1 MIKHISCFLP
11 LKALD
16 QMYKTLVRSHLD
28 YCDIIYHVPSK
39 QTQFGISLNALMEKN
54 ERVQYQAALAVSG
67 AWQGSNRS
75 KLYEELGWE
84 SLSCRRWYKRILQ
97 IHKILSN
104 KSPSYLK
111 DKLPLLRRPLYN
123 QNNGHKFYEINCRSL
138 RFMSSFFPNA
148 VSTWNTIMSHFD
160 TIPFI

>member
-1 MIKHISCFLP
+1 MKEQKHLGLILDTGLSFEKHLNEKIIKAKKNLGMIKHISCFLP

-39 QTQFGISLNALMEKN
+39 QTQFGISLNALMEKT

-75 KLYEELGWE
+75 KLYEELG
-84 SLSCRRWYKRILQ
+84 
-97 IHKILSN
+97 
-104 KSPSYLK
+104 
-111 DKLPLLRRPLYN
+111 
-123 QNNGHKFYEINCRSL
+123 
-138 RFMSSFFPNA
+138 
-148 VSTWNTIMSHFD
+148 
-160 TIPFI
+160 